1 MPEDRRVQHIQR
13 RQNCAFFWP
22 KTNILKVYRTG
33 WRLAIVPDQNVMWW
47 VKEKREQAPAL
58 LHGLT
63 PGLGRAWD
71 HGGRRGRIW
80 AGRLGGGGGGR
91 RGSGGAGEG
100 RGGEEGRSPGAP
112 D

>member
-1 MPEDRRVQHIQR
+1 MPEDRGVQQIQR

-33 WRLAIVPDQNVMWW
+33 WRLAIVPDKNVMWW

-58 LHGLT
+58 LQGLT

-71 HGGRRGRIW
+71 HGGRGGRIG
-80 AGRLGGGGGGR
+80 AGRLGGAGGR
-91 RGSGGAGEG
+91 RGGSWVEGAGG
-100 RGGEEGRSPGAP
+100 
-112 D
+112 